1 MGLWLVGCSA
11 YKAPCKSLAHPWI
24 RVSYD
29 SNVVDSTQLPF
40 CLTCIDCACCSHITV
55 LSLQPASTECKH
67 SGVASYVAR
76 LGNNFIFSSLWSKSD
91 SQLSKYC
98 VVCEI
103 YNCQQLAALS
113 ISTAL
118 LTKLLV
124 IEQLLQLVLK
134 STVSAH
140 DIISSFAP
148 PRNKSWQRHCVNII
162 RVLARHCQPVMQ
174 PSDTRIRSYVIR
186 YSVT

>member
-76 LGNNFIFSSLWSKSD
+76 LPTISFLVHFGVNLTAN
-91 SQLSKYC
+91 YP
-98 VVCEI
+98 
-103 YNCQQLAALS
+103 S
-113 ISTAL
+113 I
-118 LTKLLV
+118 V
-124 IEQLLQLVLK
+124 
-134 STVSAH
+134 
-140 DIISSFAP
+140 
-148 PRNKSWQRHCVNII
+148 
-162 RVLARHCQPVMQ
+162 
-174 PSDTRIRSYVIR
+174 
-186 YSVT
+186 